1 MEQLSLPGAGGKITG
16 KSFPPRRMSEMR
28 VRSVVLGVVS
38 VMLLSFAVGCS
49 KQEPPAPAAPAAPAP
64 PAAAAPADPAA
75 DGRSVFEAKC
85 SVCHPLDRAT
95 VRKETR
101 DKWVSIVKD
110 MQGRKADWISDAEAA
125 KIIEFLTAEYGK
137 K

>member
-1 MEQLSLPGAGGKITG
+1 
-16 KSFPPRRMSEMR
+16 MSEMR

-38 VMLLSFAVGCS
+38 VMLLAFAVGCS

>member
-1 MEQLSLPGAGGKITG
+1 
-16 KSFPPRRMSEMR
+16 MR

>member
-1 MEQLSLPGAGGKITG
+1 
-16 KSFPPRRMSEMR
+16 MR

-38 VMLLSFAVGCS
+38 VMLLAFTVGCS
-49 KQEPPAPAAPAAPAP
+49 KQEPPAPAAPAAPAAVA
-64 PAAAAPADPAA
+64 PAAPAA